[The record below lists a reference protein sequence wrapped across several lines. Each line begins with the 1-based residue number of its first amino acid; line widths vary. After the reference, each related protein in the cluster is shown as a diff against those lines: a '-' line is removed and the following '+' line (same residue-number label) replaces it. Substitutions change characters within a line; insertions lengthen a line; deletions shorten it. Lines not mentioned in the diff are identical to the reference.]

1 MQEVD
6 TGHKMANETKAPTSE
21 QFSHMTSSTQ
31 GKPTFTEDFEGVSG
45 VLKQLRQLYPD
56 DQSLSNLG
64 SVNQEENSDKDI
76 SSLLASC
83 INKEIA
89 KAMPAEEK
97 VNLAWTIGFTGCEC
111 FYG

>member
-1 MQEVD
+1 
-6 TGHKMANETKAPTSE
+6 MATKTKAPTSE
-21 QFSHMTSSTQ
+21 QFSHMTISTQ
-31 GKPTFTEDFEGVSG
+31 GKPTFTG

-97 VNLAWTIGFTGCEC
+97 VNLAWTIGFIGCEC